1 MNKLYCAVCC
11 ALLFGWSAAI
21 AAEPLRIT
29 LDPYPPFEY
38 AENGEA
44 KGIGSEVVKAALQEA
59 ELEATFTEYPFV
71 RAYNML
77 KANQEAIFYYSL
89 ARTPERES
97 LFQWIGVVA
106 SATHGL
112 LALKDKAVTIEKLE
126 DLKHYTIGSTNEDVV
141 DQYLLA
147 RKEQLGLQ
155 LDRHAS
161 YETNIKKLFGK
172 RVDVWAGNH
181 YAGLYLAEKLG
192 HRADDL
198 KIVYTFD
205 ELQADYYLAASLS
218 TPAETI
224 EKLRAAFEKIHSD
237 GTYDNIV
244 NAYFE
249 KK

>member
-1 MNKLYCAVCC
+1 MNKLCCAVCC

-59 ELEATFTEYPFV
+59 GLEATFTEYPFV

-89 ARTPERES
+89 VRTPEREA
-97 LFQWIGVVA
+97 LFQWVGVVA
-106 SATHGL
+106 PAKQSL
-112 LALKDKAVTIEKLE
+112 LALKDKAITIEKLD
-126 DLKHYTIGSTNEDVV
+126 DLKNYTIGSTNEDVV

-147 RKEQLGLQ
+147 REQQLGLQ
-155 LDRHAS
+155 LDRNAS

-181 YAGLYLAEKLG
+181 YVGLYLAEKQG

-198 KIVYTFD
+198 KVVYTFD
-205 ELQADYYLAASLS
+205 ELQGEYYLAASLS